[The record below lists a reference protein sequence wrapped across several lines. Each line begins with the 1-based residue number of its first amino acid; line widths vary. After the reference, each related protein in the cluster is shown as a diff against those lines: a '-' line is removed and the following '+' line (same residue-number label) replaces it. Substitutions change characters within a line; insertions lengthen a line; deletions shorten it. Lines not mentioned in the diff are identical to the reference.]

1 MSLKQVLSRMKLIEV
16 DEPAGA
22 PAAAPAAPAGKLA
35 PNPVLDILATV
46 PEPPRIDEQALAR
59 ARQARTREAQAGQ
72 PARPGGQAPAPP
84 PAAGPRE
91 EAGGGGLEIPD
102 FEDIYRAAGIS
113 EPSHGFSAYKVL
125 EILSSPDL
133 EGLEGR
139 AKAAALAGFLKMN
152 PAGPVPLADIIQ
164 DAVRRDQA
172 LDKFAELLRS
182 KMGGRA
188 EEMERENARL
198 QAEIDELA
206 RRNRDLME
214 ANRRALE
221 AEQERLAEWMARK
234 RIEERKLFDAVGPF
248 VEANPVSMDGAAPA
262 APAAGPADGTGS

>member
-1 MSLKQVLSRMKLIEV
+1 MSLKQVLSRMKLIEI
-16 DEPAGA
+16 DE
-22 PAAAPAAPAGKLA
+22 PAAAPAAAPSSRLA

-59 ARQARTREAQAGQ
+59 ARQARTRETPPAG
-72 PARPGGQAPAPP
+72 PAATAP
-84 PAAGPRE
+84 PAAAPRE
-91 EAGGGGLEIPD
+91 EAGEARGGLEIPD
-102 FEDIYRAAGIS
+102 FEDIYRAAGIA

-133 EGLEGR
+133 EGLDAR

-164 DAVRRDQA
+164 DAVRRDEA

-188 EEMERENARL
+188 EEVERENARL
-198 QAEIDELA
+198 QAEVDELA
-206 RRNRDLME
+206 RRNRELME

-221 AEQERLAEWMARK
+221 AEQQRLADWMARK

-248 VEANPVSMDGAAPA
+248 VEENPVSMDGGAAPVK
-262 APAAGPADGTGS
+262 